1 MLEITER
8 KFMQKAEYRN
18 AIRSKQL
25 IHNAIAELLHEKPLD
40 KITVSDVVRRANINR
55 STFYAHY
62 ENIPA
67 VLNSLLQ
74 QTFIPIINV
83 LSENTLSSEAT
94 PRIILKK
101 VQMLLESDMQFYKKL
116 MTSNISSYLQE
127 HIVELALDYLNT
139 HASSE
144 YRIDD
149 TTILNI
155 SFCTGGLVNLYKDWF
170 NDKLEISLEELT
182 NFAISKMENSF

>member
-67 VLNSLLQ
+67 VLNSVLQ
-74 QTFIPIINV
+74 QTFAPIINV
-83 LSENTLSSEAT
+83 LSEGSSPMEET
-94 PRIILKK
+94 PRIILKNIQ
-101 VQMLLESDMQFYKKL
+101 VLLESDMQFYQKL
-116 MTSNISSYLQE
+116 MTSNVSSYLQE
-127 HIVELALDYLNT
+127 HIAELVLEHLNT
-139 HASSE
+139 HASSSQK
-144 YRIDD
+144 ISGTDF
-149 TTILNI
+149 LNI
-155 SFCTGGLVNLYKDWF
+155 SFCAGGLISLYKDWF
-170 NDKLEISLEELT
+170 NGRLQITLEDLT
-182 NFAISKMENSF
+182 DFAIRKIEQSF

>member
-40 KITVSDVVRRANINR
+40 KITVSDVVRHANINR

-101 VQMLLESDMQFYKKL
+101 YKCF
-116 MTSNISSYLQE
+116 
-127 HIVELALDYLNT
+127 LNLICNST
-139 HASSE
+139 K
-144 YRIDD
+144 
-149 TTILNI
+149 
-155 SFCTGGLVNLYKDWF
+155 NL
-170 NDKLEISLEELT
+170 
-182 NFAISKMENSF
+182 